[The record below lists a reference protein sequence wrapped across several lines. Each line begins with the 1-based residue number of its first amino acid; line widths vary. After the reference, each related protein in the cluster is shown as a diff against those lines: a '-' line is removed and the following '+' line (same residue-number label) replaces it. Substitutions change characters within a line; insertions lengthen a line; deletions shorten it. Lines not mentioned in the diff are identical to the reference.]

1 MDKNTKILAGTTGA
15 GAIAV
20 GCVAK
25 QQSNILRNQLNNL
38 ILYKNVDS
46 YTTSRI
52 EANMDKIHSSLKQ
65 SKWKEAFTKVAEKA
79 RNDYSKYVATT
90 KKATKC
96 KNLAI
101 LLSAGLA
108 IVTAIT
114 LIAGKVK
121 EKKLK
126 TLNSL

>member
-15 GAIAV
+15 GAIDA

-79 RNDYSKYVATT
+79 KNDYYKCVATT
-90 KKATKC
+90 KNATKC

-121 EKKLK
+121 EKKAE
-126 TLNSL
+126 NSQ